1 MYLDVTL
8 TAGQASDKFKLDG
21 DNMKTGKTARAKLNV
36 VSGNFTLRE
45 YSPAQDEI
53 FGTASLTTMHVL
65 EVPVACWYDV
75 LCVADGRIV
84 VQQ

>member
-21 DNMKTGKTARAKLNV
+21 DNMKTGKTSRAKINA
-36 VSGNFTLRE
+36 VSGSFTLRE
-45 YSPAQDEI
+45 YSPDQTEV
-53 FGTASLTTMHVL
+53 FGEGSLTGTHVL

-75 LCVADGRIV
+75 LCVAPGV
-84 VQQ
+84 

>member
-8 TAGQASDKFKLDG
+8 TVGQSSDKFKLDG

-36 VSGNFTLRE
+36 VSGSFTLRE
-45 YSPAQDEI
+45 YSPAQNEVL
-53 FGTASLTTMHVL
+53 GTANLTGTHVL
-65 EVPVACWYDV
+65 EVPVACWFDV
-75 LCVADGRIV
+75 LCVTGGRVV